1 MHQCMEGEEGSGIKR
16 MECKRCRVNIY
27 VISRS
32 EIWTLKKPKTV
43 SKKLKNVF
51 RVPDLR
57 GMLHTFKDL
66 TRVQCHWGKKIY
78 WVFKLLCSD
87 PISEVCSFN

>member
-1 MHQCMEGEEGSGIKR
+1 MRQCMEGEEGSGIKR
-16 MECKRCRVNIY
+16 MECTRCRVNIFI
-27 VISRS
+27 ISRG

-57 GMLHTFKDL
+57 GMLHMFKGVEARAGVWIWDSCGA
-66 TRVQCHWGKKIY
+66 R
-78 WVFKLLCSD
+78 D
-87 PISEVCSFN
+87 